1 MADAVAGAP
10 VESKR
15 RNLVLRL
22 ISAFG
27 LLPFIIWLIVLGG
40 WAFAALLAVVI
51 GMATR
56 EIYAISLGGLR
67 FAPPSTSERAVGS
80 ADTPVPPR
88 FPPIAWLGVALAMAL
103 PLLVPL
109 GVAWQA
115 VPIALVGFLLTSSV
129 VEVLTSV
136 DLVAGAGDV
145 PRLLFGFVYGSVLL
159 SCLGLVRQFPNG
171 AWWVLLACTVS
182 WGNDT
187 GGYFFGRAFGKHKLH
202 PRVSPGKTWEGFF
215 GGMATTIG
223 FTFIVRF
230 LGMPELTPLDCVLI
244 AVPASLLG
252 PMGDLSESLLKRAY
266 GVKDSGVFMPGH
278 GGMLDRIDALIF
290 NAPFVYFYAVVAK
303 GMPWK

>member
-1 MADAVAGAP
+1 MAEAAASGEAAA
-10 VESKR
+10 KR

-22 ISAFG
+22 VSAFG
-27 LLPFIIWLIVLGG
+27 ILPFIIWLVILGG
-40 WAFAALLAVVI
+40 WPFSALVATVI

-56 EIYAISLGGLR
+56 EIYAMSLGGPTVTAR
-67 FAPPSTSERAVGS
+67 PA
-80 ADTPVPPR
+80 PVPA
-88 FPPIAWLGVALAMAL
+88 IGWLGVALAVGL
-103 PLLVPL
+103 PFLAPL
-109 GVAWQA
+109 GLVWQA
-115 VPIALVGFLLTSSV
+115 VPMVLVGFLLVSSG
-129 VEVLTSV
+129 VEVFTSG

-215 GGMATTIG
+215 GGMVTTIG

-252 PMGDLSESLLKRAY
+252 PLGDLSESLLKRAY

-303 GMPWK
+303 GMPWR

>member
-1 MADAVAGAP
+1 MTDAAATGAA

-22 ISAFG
+22 VSAFG

-40 WAFAALLAVVI
+40 WPFAALLAVVV

-56 EIYAISLGGLR
+56 EIYAISLGGPTVTVR
-67 FAPPSTSERAVGS
+67 PAPLPLV
-80 ADTPVPPR
+80 
-88 FPPIAWLGVALAMAL
+88 AWLGVVLAMAL
-103 PLLVPL
+103 PFLATVGL
-109 GVAWQA
+109 AWHA
-115 VPIALVGFLLTSSV
+115 VPIVLVGFLLVGSA

-187 GGYFFGRAFGKHKLH
+187 GGYFAGRAFGKHKLH

-215 GGMATTIG
+215 GGMAATVG
-223 FTFIVRF
+223 FTFVVRF
-230 LGMPELTPLDCVLI
+230 LGMPELTALDCLLI

-252 PMGDLSESLLKRAY
+252 PLGDLTESLLKRAY
-266 GVKDSGVFMPGH
+266 GVKDSGRFMPGH

-303 GMPWK
+303 GMPWR